1 MNTVIIEGKEYR
13 EVTLRGRTKLIARDG
28 SALNPYR
35 RNQKA
40 TIRINPDGYPCFG
53 GSVPVHLY
61 VAFGWVDGYF
71 KGAEINHKDF
81 DRQNFNADNLE
92 WVTHAENVAY
102 SVKYNSDLW
111 KRCRQGIHNGRAT
124 FTEEKIK
131 QIRMLYE
138 GGMSIADII
147 RLDHPE
153 LKKAKQYKSLHS
165 TYSNICKRRTW
176 KHIT

>member
-13 EVTLRGRTKLIARDG
+13 EVTLRGRTKLIAKDG

-40 TIRINPDGYPCFG
+40 TIRINPDGCPGFG

-81 DRQNFNADNLE
+81 NRQNFNADNLE

-131 QIRMLYE
+131 QINADERAEKNRDPHVRKQIIIKNAE
-138 GGMSIADII
+138 GKFSFHTHL
-147 RLDHPE
+147 R
-153 LKKAKQYKSLHS
+153 
-165 TYSNICKRRTW
+165 
-176 KHIT
+176 